1 MMDSVLYERCEDGKV
16 RCGLCN
22 HFCLIPEGGLGICR
36 VRKNKGGLLFSLNSD
51 FLIASSLD
59 PIEKKPLFHVAPGS
73 RSYSIA
79 CPGCNFRCL
88 FCQNWEIAQDFPK
101 RLSEADFIEMSK
113 KHHADPPKIVEQA
126 LASGSRSISYTYTEP
141 TVFLELVLTSAR
153 LASEKGLRNIMVTNG
168 YMSPE
173 ALDLVSPFLDAAN
186 VDLKAYDEGFYKKYC
201 GSRLEPVKNTLRL
214 MKKAGIWVEV
224 TTLLIPGLND
234 DMGKLSDLASF
245 IAEELGP
252 ETPWHISR
260 FHPQYKLTDRPVT
273 PPGLIGEARRI
284 GLAKGLKYVYSGNL
298 PGDEGESTFCS
309 SCGKMVIRRT
319 GYRIYEVKI
328 ESGVCVFCGEGMD
341 GLDMP

>member
-1 MMDSVLYERCEDGKV
+1 MMDSVLYEKCEDGKV

-22 HFCLIPEGGLGICR
+22 HFCLIPDGGFGICR
-36 VRKNKGGLLFSLNSD
+36 VRKNKGGQLFSLNSD
-51 FLIASSLD
+51 FLIASSVD

-79 CPGCNFRCL
+79 SAGCNFRCL
-88 FCQNWEIAQDFPK
+88 FCQNWEIAQDLPR
-101 RLSEADFIEMSK
+101 RLSESDFMEMSK
-113 KHHADPPKIVEQA
+113 KYHADPPKIVEQA

-141 TVFLELVLTSAR
+141 TVFFELVLATAS
-153 LASEKGLRNIMVTNG
+153 LASAKGLRNIMVTNG

-186 VDLKAYDEGFYKKYC
+186 VDLKAYDDGFYKKYC

-214 MKKAGIWVEV
+214 MKKAGVWVEI

-234 DMGKLSDLASF
+234 DMGLLSDLASF

-260 FHPQYKLTDRPVT
+260 FHPQYKMTDKPVT
-273 PPGLIGEARRI
+273 PSGLIGGARRV
-284 GLAKGLKYVYSGNL
+284 GLDMGLKYVYSGNL

-309 SCGKMVIRRT
+309 SCGKMIIRRT
-319 GYRIYEVKI
+319 GYRIDEVKI
-328 ESGVCVFCGEGMD
+328 ESGACAFCGEAID